1 MPIPTPEQL
10 HVALADHRRVRDA
23 CKALGTSLAAIRN
36 RRVDGSYTHPDL
48 VAVLNARA
56 ERSASEAAMVRVRV
70 TTRDTIARVAEEM
83 RRSQTDVAAALVEV
97 GARHAAEVREALG
110 VPSQRLPSWA
120 VLGRNAPTHVCVV
133 RILDPDRM
141 VMAWTFDVTEAGD
154 LVPLWQHA
162 CTPEQRF
169 DNGNIRCAPPDVW
182 MEAAARALKM
192 QKEKSR

>member
-10 HVALADHRRVRDA
+10 RAALADHRLVRDA
-23 CKALGTSLAAIRN
+23 CKALGTSLAAIRG

-48 VAVLNARA
+48 VAVLDARA
-56 ERSASEAAMVRVRV
+56 ERSAGEATMVRVRV
-70 TTRDTIARVAEEM
+70 TTRDTIARIAEES

-110 VPSQRLPSWA
+110 VPPQKFPPWA
-120 VLGRNAPTHVCVV
+120 VLGRDAPTHVCVV
-133 RILDPDRM
+133 RVLDPNRM

-162 CTPEQRF
+162 CTPERRF
-169 DNGNIRCAPPDVW
+169 DNGDIRYAPPDVW
-182 MEAAARALKM
+182 IEAAERALKM
-192 QKEKSR
+192 QKEKSQ